1 MEIKGDEAG
10 TGHPPTPGMND
21 EPTKGDNNVTSAFSF
36 LSSPAAD
43 GKNEDALDAVDNQE
57 TSKTA
62 DAAEAPTSS
71 FSFMSPSASPPP
83 TADDSSSNNNNNNN
97 NNDNDNI
104 NNNDNDGKNSDG
116 AGANAMSSS
125 FSFITSPAPASEIP
139 SEAEPSP
146 QQPQVDDLLNMA
158 VTESESLP
166 VGSGL
171 TFKSTTQ
178 ARKPIKKVR
187 RSKR

>member
-1 MEIKGDEAG
+1 
-10 TGHPPTPGMND
+10 
-21 EPTKGDNNVTSAFSF
+21 
-36 LSSPAAD
+36 
-43 GKNEDALDAVDNQE
+43 
-57 TSKTA
+57 
-62 DAAEAPTSS
+62 
-71 FSFMSPSASPPP
+71 
-83 TADDSSSNNNNNNN
+83 
-97 NNDNDNI
+97 
-104 NNNDNDGKNSDG
+104 
-116 AGANAMSSS
+116 MSSS

-187 RSKR
+187 RSKKIGYGAGPGAAEPIAAPASTDDSIPIPIPPPLPTPPERIPSPTTEIEKPSAMAGKPMMSSSPTLAAAEDAHSKAEAFMKQKAEQQKAEQQQAEQHRAAM